1 MLVKVLEGHNIG
13 DLLFSTG
20 IPGGVGST
28 GGCVAAGVQPHGIW
42 GYCS

>member
-28 GGCVAAGVQPHGIW
+28 GGCVEAGIQPRDVGIL
-42 GYCS
+42 